1 MNYPPVDNSAT
12 NLAEPPGEGDL
23 DLTST
28 RHAEEL
34 RAIGQAL
41 ETQRFISVQV
51 EAQDSGYWVRAEVD
65 NSRNAGESFGAILKR
80 TFRSLVQ
87 SDEQPSS
94 ETIELRYSAEE
105 IQKLVQNGLAQRHDA
120 SATPDPFSLSH
131 ILRMAGAYVD
141 GLDQATL
148 IRATLEDRWIT
159 IRYKDGN
166 NLRDVV
172 D

>member
-1 MNYPPVDNSAT
+1 M
-12 NLAEPPGEGDL
+12 
-23 DLTST
+23 
-28 RHAEEL
+28 
-34 RAIGQAL
+34 
-41 ETQRFISVQV
+41 QV